1 MLAGMTRDTIVQL
14 WEAEG
19 AKLTGHSV
27 NIREDREA
35 TCFVQTHGDV
45 MSVARVTKLDLRDT
59 FIALQTS
66 KDERFVFAYE
76 DILGFKLSSVAVS
89 KDRPPAGFGR

>member
-1 MLAGMTRDTIVQL
+1 MTRDMIVQI

-19 AKLTGHSV
+19 SKLAGQSV

-35 TCFVQTHGDV
+35 TCFIQTHGEV
-45 MSVARVTKLDLRDT
+45 MSISRITKLDLRDGCL
-59 FIALQTS
+59 ALQTA

-76 DILGFKLSSVAVS
+76 DILGFKLSSVS
-89 KDRPPAGFGR
+89 TPKDRPAGFGR

>member
-1 MLAGMTRDTIVQL
+1 MTRDTIVQL

-35 TCFVQTHGDV
+35 TCFIQTKGDV
-45 MSVARVTKLDLRDT
+45 MSIARVTKLDLRDS
-59 FIALQTS
+59 FIAIQTS

-76 DILGFKLSSVAVS
+76 DILGFKLSSIAVA

>member
-1 MLAGMTRDTIVQL
+1 MTRDTIVQI

-19 AKLTGHSV
+19 AKLTGHAV

-35 TCFVQTHGDV
+35 TCFVQTNGEV
-45 MSVARVTKLDLRDT
+45 MTVARITKLDLRDG
-59 FIALQTS
+59 FIALQTA

-76 DILGFKLSSVAVS
+76 DILGFKLTGAATT

>member
-1 MLAGMTRDTIVQL
+1 MTRDTIVQL

-19 AKLTGHSV
+19 AKLSGHTV

-35 TCFVQTHGDV
+35 TCFVQTNGDV
-45 MSVARVTKLDLRDT
+45 MSVGRVTKLDLRDA

-66 KDERFVFAYE
+66 KEERFVFAYE
-76 DILGFKLSSVAVS
+76 DILGFKLSSAAVS

>member
-1 MLAGMTRDTIVQL
+1 MTRDMIAQI

-19 AKLTGHSV
+19 AKLSGHVV
-27 NIREDREA
+27 NIREEREA
-35 TCFVQTHGDV
+35 TCFIQTQGDM
-45 MSVARVTKLDLRDT
+45 MSISRITKLDLREG

-76 DILGFKLSSVAVS
+76 DILGFKLSSPS
-89 KDRPPAGFGR
+89 MPKDRPAGFGR

>member
-1 MLAGMTRDTIVQL
+1 MMPRMTRDTIVQL

-19 AKLTGHSV
+19 AKVSGHSV

-35 TCFVQTHGDV
+35 TCFVQTSGDI
-45 MSVARVTKLDLRDT
+45 MSVARITKLDLRDT
-59 FIALQTS
+59 FIAIQTA

-76 DILGFKLSSVAVS
+76 HILGFKLASTAVA